1 MDHLLSK
8 DYLENFRPRQRAA
21 NRCYPHRG
29 SMMTAASA
37 PSPSRSK
44 QRDFPAGFPRGYAKM
59 LEPRLWAVWILHESP
74 DRLKAGLQPVAT
86 IDQVAR
92 SAGCGPVQ
100 CIVRCV
106 SPWPAART
114 VCHDRR
120 GSLTIRWQ
128 VTQVPAHSVSQE
140 TMCVGQPSK
149 CGSGNTPQKF
159 HWSNRTKM
167 NPYGQDRSRGDAP
180 GGASTRALGI
190 VTQTGAAAA
199 S

>member
-1 MDHLLSK
+1 MIGPLNGR
-8 DYLENFRPRQRAA
+8 YPRPG
-21 NRCYPHRG
+21 PVT
-29 SMMTAASA
+29 TAASA

-44 QRDFPAGFPRGYAKM
+44 QRDFPAGFPRGSREIIWSAAACRRFRAGKPVESGSK
-59 LEPRLWAVWILHESP
+59 LPHSKVCNDRPSCSLRWVRAGAARL
-74 DRLKAGLQPVAT
+74 
-86 IDQVAR
+86 
-92 SAGCGPVQ
+92 
-100 CIVRCV
+100 RCV

-159 HWSNRTKM
+159 HWSTRTKM

-199 S
+199 SRDAGAARK